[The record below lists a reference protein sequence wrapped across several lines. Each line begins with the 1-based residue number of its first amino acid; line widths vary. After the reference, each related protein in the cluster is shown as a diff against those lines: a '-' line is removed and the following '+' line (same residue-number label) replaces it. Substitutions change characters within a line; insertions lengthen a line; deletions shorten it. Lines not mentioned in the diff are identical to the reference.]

1 MRTDNAADIRLNA
14 MLGNC
19 IFYISPMYEFSHSL
33 DPSRTFGRS
42 DSLLSSGLP
51 LSGNVLNFRSVPMA
65 VLVSGKKITD
75 GKPADVVQNPEE
87 VKAYLGQ

>member
-1 MRTDNAADIRLNA
+1 
-14 MLGNC
+14 
-19 IFYISPMYEFSHSL
+19 
-33 DPSRTFGRS
+33 
-42 DSLLSSGLP
+42 
-51 LSGNVLNFRSVPMA
+51 MA